1 MVTDQAWQ
9 PVILSGNETDTH
21 DFQYTYASQ
30 ADCLSLLMCDHF
42 SGSATVPLAC
52 GSLLGEHVILHRSG
66 PQLSLLLTN
75 VLAPM
80 QTFCRKFLWHELML
94 WPEDMPP
101 HALVILSD
109 ADDLVPSALVAKHIS
124 DAHTTATVMYHPT
137 AGHGGFLVD
146 LPWQRQMVQVS
157 ATSSPLGH
165 AYGHLLPLNADKTNR
180 GSLALMRRS
189 R

>member
-1 MVTDQAWQ
+1 MHCERVRSAK
-9 PVILSGNETDTH
+9 LSTFIETESEVVGKVAAVKFDPNRN
-21 DFQYTYASQ
+21 ARI
-30 ADCLSLLMCDHF
+30 ALLHYIGAESEMANH
-42 SGSATVPLAC
+42 T
-52 GSLLGEHVILHRSG
+52 
-66 PQLSLLLTN
+66 
-75 VLAPM
+75 VLAPA

-146 LPWQRQMVQVS
+146 LPWQRQMVQV
-157 ATSSPLGH
+157 GC
-165 AYGHLLPLNADKTNR
+165 HLILPQP
-180 GSLALMRRS
+180 
-189 R
+189 